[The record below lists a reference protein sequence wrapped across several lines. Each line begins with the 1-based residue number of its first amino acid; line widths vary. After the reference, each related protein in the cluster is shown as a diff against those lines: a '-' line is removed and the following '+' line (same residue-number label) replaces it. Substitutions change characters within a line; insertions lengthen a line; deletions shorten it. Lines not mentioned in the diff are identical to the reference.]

1 MELTDEQWEQA
12 RRIARAKA
20 GDLVRGD
27 AARQEDLAQ
36 EALERLLRMEDR
48 AFDDLDAFVRQIVT
62 NLVMN
67 SVIHGFEGVERGRI
81 RIDDHPRSV
90 RCGRQDRRGD
100 ALSTR
105 SRRERLHELHWWSKS
120 YGSPTHRM
128 QNAECRTEK

>member
-48 AFDDLDAFVRQIVT
+48 AFDDLDAFVRQIVNDLIDQWGSDT
-62 NLVMN
+62 DIEFVSRFAVPLPVKAN
-67 SVIHGFEGVERGRI
+67 RI
-81 RIDDHPRSV
+81 CILLESCEP
-90 RCGRQDRRGD
+90 
-100 ALSTR
+100 LKFT
-105 SRRERLHELHWWSKS
+105 L
-120 YGSPTHRM
+120 
-128 QNAECRTEK
+128 